1 MDMTDQTF
9 IKTSEENAKT
19 DLAEVC
25 AEIRAGER
33 SMTAVQRKTVEPQ
46 GGLNNADR
54 PAGVV
59 HLPAGWFRWL
69 WTNVRSKSTPG
80 KEKWETWIENR
91 TI

>member
-25 AEIRAGER
+25 AEIRAGKR

-54 PAGVV
+54 PDGVV
-59 HLPAGWFRWL
+59 HLPAGRFRWL